1 VRHVLRQVK
10 EVNQHRVPPPSF
22 GFDLGVVLRECFA
35 VRRGITLPA
44 WVAVPTPVGAT
55 GRLSLEGAPAALSDS
70 TCRCSARAATVDGRG
85 PAQQPITV
93 VALLAVVT
101 AVVLAVL
108 LTVLLAVSDIVP
120 SLGGGSGEMGEAL
133 GAVFLVLG
141 VLALIG

>member
-1 VRHVLRQVK
+1 MRHVLRQVK

-108 LTVLLAVSDIVP
+108 LAVSDIVP